1 MAVPFTELEIA
12 TRRHFM
18 PVVMNQIWKVSP
30 VLYRIFRPSKAGS
43 WGLAVPSFD
52 GREIVEPL
60 EIAEAAS
67 GGTQHGA
74 YNSATTWQYGTTEVM
89 TGAHYGWKINL
100 KYVFLKFALIQGILK
115 LKTLT
120 KL

>member
-43 WGLAVPSFD
+43 WGLALP
-52 GREIVEPL
+52 
-60 EIAEAAS
+60 
-67 GGTQHGA
+67 
-74 YNSATTWQYGTTEVM
+74 
-89 TGAHYGWKINL
+89 
-100 KYVFLKFALIQGILK
+100 K
-115 LKTLT
+115 LKNWAI
-120 KL
+120 KIYFDMGNPEIGNPSQAYRYEKR